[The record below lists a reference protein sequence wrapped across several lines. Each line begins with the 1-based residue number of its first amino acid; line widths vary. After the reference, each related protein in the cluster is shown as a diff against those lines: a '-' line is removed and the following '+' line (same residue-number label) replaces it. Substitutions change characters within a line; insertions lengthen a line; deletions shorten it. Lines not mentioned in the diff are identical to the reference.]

1 MVPAARATSGAFAPG
16 SHPPDV
22 GTARIPTE
30 RRCEKLQ
37 RRRFRQTCG
46 KAIAVVLSLPFLC
59 FAQRAGLTLWFD
71 KPAPVW
77 TEALPIGNGHVG
89 AMVFGGANRGA
100 NNGDER
106 DAARNRDIG
115 DGKRTRAQDERLQLN
130 ESRLWLG
137 SRAGRLNPKGGEG
150 FRKVR

>member
-1 MVPAARATSGAFAPG
+1 
-16 SHPPDV
+16 
-22 GTARIPTE
+22 
-30 RRCEKLQ
+30 
-37 RRRFRQTCG
+37 
-46 KAIAVVLSLPFLC
+46 
-59 FAQRAGLTLWFD
+59 
-71 KPAPVW
+71 
-77 TEALPIGNGHVG
+77 
-89 AMVFGGANRGA
+89 MVFGGANRGA